1 MVSLN
6 EILVD
11 WTTPSGTAGR
21 SICYFAADAGSV
33 NAQRDALG
41 DFLGAYIPYCAT
53 TVRFDIEKVGRVIQD
68 SNGQHIAD
76 WTDGP
81 TFTGTG
87 TQTDGPVPD
96 VAQVLMRWRTES
108 FAGGRRLQGR
118 TFLPGLARANV
129 EAGNVASGVLNALVT
144 AGAGLVSSSVGFG
157 IWRRPKPTSAGSFAL
172 VSQAVPWEEM
182 ATQRRRRG

>member
-6 EILVD
+6 EILVE
-11 WTTPSGTAGR
+11 WATPAGTAGR
-21 SICYFAADAGSV
+21 SVLYFAADAGSV
-33 NAQRDALG
+33 NAQRDALN
-41 DFLGAYIPYCAT
+41 DFLAAYIPYCAT
-53 TVRFDIEKVGRVIQD
+53 TVSYSIDKVGRVIQD

-76 WTDGP
+76 WTDTP
-81 TFTGTG
+81 TFSGSG

-129 EAGNVASGVLNALVT
+129 EAGNVATGVLTALVT
-144 AGAGLVSSSVGFG
+144 AGAALAGSSVGFG
-157 IWRRPKPTSAGSFAL
+157 IWRRPKPSAAGQFAL

>member
-6 EILVD
+6 EIVAA
-11 WTTPSGTAGR
+11 WTTPAGTKGR
-21 SICYFAADAGSV
+21 TITYFAADAASIE
-33 NAQRDALG
+33 AQRAALD
-41 DFLGAYIPYCAT
+41 DFLSAYVPYCAT
-53 TVRFDIEKVGRVIQD
+53 TVSYTVERQGRVIQD

-76 WTDGP
+76 WTGSLNL
-81 TFTGTG
+81 TASG

-96 VAQVLMRWRTES
+96 VAQVLAKWATES

-129 EAGNVASGVLNALVT
+129 EGGNVATGVLTAVATAGNALV
-144 AGAGLVSSSVGFG
+144 GAGVGFG
-157 IWRRPKPTSAGSFAL
+157 IWHRPTATSAGSFAL
-172 VSQAVPWEEM
+172 ASQASVWTEM